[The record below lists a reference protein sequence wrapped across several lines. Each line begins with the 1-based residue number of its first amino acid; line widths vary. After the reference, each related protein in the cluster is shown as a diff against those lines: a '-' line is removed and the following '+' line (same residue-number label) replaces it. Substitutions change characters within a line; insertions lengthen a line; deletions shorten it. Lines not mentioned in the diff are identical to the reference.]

1 MAYIYII
8 TNDINGKQYIG
19 KTQYNDINKR
29 WKEHCSDYN
38 KQHYENRPLYSAM
51 RLYGINHFHIEP
63 VEYVSSINDLD
74 DREIYW
80 INHYDTYNNGYNA
93 TLGGDGKFRLDPSEI
108 KKLWDSGLNFTQI
121 GNILHCDSD
130 WVGVLL
136 KENGVSDAEIKKRWL
151 EQRSI
156 KVNQIDI
163 HSDEIINQFNSMREA
178 AQFMIDQGCTKCKVG
193 TGSTHISEVCSGKRK
208 TFAGYKW
215 SKADGELANLVDARG

>member
-1 MAYIYII
+1 MAYIYMI

-51 RLYGINHFHIEP
+51 KLYGLEHFHIEP
-63 VEYVSSINDLD
+63 IEYISSVANLD
-74 DREIYW
+74 EREIYW
-80 INHYDTYNNGYNA
+80 INYYNTYNNGYNA
-93 TLGGDGKFRLDPSEI
+93 TLGGDGKFRLDYDEI
-108 KKLWDSGLNFTQI
+108 KKLWNDGLNFTQI
-121 GNILHCDSD
+121 SNILNCDSD
-130 WVGVLL
+130 WVSSVL
-136 KENGVSDAEIKKRWL
+136 KENGVTNSEIKERWMK
-151 EQRSI
+151 QRSN

-163 HSDEIINQFNSMREA
+163 NTGKVINQFNSMREA
-178 AQFMIDQGCTKCKVG
+178 AQSMINQGYTKCKVG

-215 SKADGELANLVDARG
+215 AKFDGQLANLVDARG